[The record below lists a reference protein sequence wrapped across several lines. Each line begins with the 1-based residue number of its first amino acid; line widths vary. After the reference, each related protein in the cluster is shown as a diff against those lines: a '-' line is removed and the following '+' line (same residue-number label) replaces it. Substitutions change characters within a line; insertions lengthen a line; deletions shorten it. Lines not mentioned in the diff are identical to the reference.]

1 MGQHRGCGGQV
12 FNHEVVGVFGRLAG
26 NIYIRKSWVSKKDG
40 FMLYDS
46 KVEEAVK
53 HYQRDAGITQSG
65 QIEKSALQAL
75 KEWDKQ
81 KTTAILGVRDL
92 YYIESQPMYGFD
104 VDELVALLSK
114 KGLTPDSPEIEKK
127 NGHAI
132 FSKDIEMAVKMYQL
146 SNGMP
151 DTGKVDESFVKTI
164 KGHIK

>member
-1 MGQHRGCGGQV
+1 MSL
-12 FNHEVVGVFGRLAG
+12 NIWG
-26 NIYIRKSWVSKKDG
+26 NDINKLVQLLEEKLYIRKSWVSKKDG

-65 QIEKSALQAL
+65 QIEKSTLQAL
-75 KEWDKQ
+75 KDWDKQ

-92 YYIESQPMYGFD
+92 YYIESQPMCGYD
-104 VDELVALLSK
+104 VDELVTLLSK

-127 NGHAI
+127 NGHAV
-132 FSKDIEMAVKMYQL
+132 FTKDIEMAVKMYQS

-151 DTGKVDESFVKTI
+151 DTGKVDETFVKTI